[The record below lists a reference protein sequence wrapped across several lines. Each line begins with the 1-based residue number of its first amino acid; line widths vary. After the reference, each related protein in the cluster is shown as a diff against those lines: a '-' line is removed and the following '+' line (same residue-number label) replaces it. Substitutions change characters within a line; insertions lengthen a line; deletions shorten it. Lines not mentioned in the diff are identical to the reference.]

1 MMARHRKWFAAV
13 CIVLATL
20 VAGCRSTG
28 TTDGSD
34 PSAAAGSSN
43 SAVCKDV
50 ASLKASVQKLESA
63 DVMANGLSAI
73 SGELT
78 KIKQQLHTLKAD
90 ANGKFSAQI
99 TDLSNAL
106 SGTKSSLSSAMAN
119 ASAETLTA
127 LAKSIGSV
135 VTAGNNLIM
144 AVSSTC

>member
-1 MMARHRKWFAAV
+1 MMARHRTWFAAV
-13 CIVLATL
+13 CIVLVAF
-20 VAGCRSTG
+20 VAGCRSTS
-28 TTDGSD
+28 TTNGSD

-50 ASLKASVQKLESA
+50 ANLKASMQRLESA

-78 KIKQQLHTLKAD
+78 KIKQQLQTLKTD
-90 ANGKFSAQI
+90 AKGKFSAEI

-106 SGTKSSLSSAMAN
+106 SGTKSSLTSAT
-119 ASAETLTA
+119 ASPNAETLTA
-127 LAKSIGSV
+127 LAKSVGSV
-135 VTAGNNLIM
+135 ATAGNNLIM